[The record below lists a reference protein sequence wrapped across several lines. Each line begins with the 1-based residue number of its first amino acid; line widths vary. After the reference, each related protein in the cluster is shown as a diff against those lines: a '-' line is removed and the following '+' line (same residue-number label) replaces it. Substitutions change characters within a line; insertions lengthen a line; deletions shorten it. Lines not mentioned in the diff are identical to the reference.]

1 MTESI
6 RGLNR
11 EVIPS
16 RTPVFCTGDAGDAA
30 YVIESGCVEVLVG
43 PAQALRRV
51 AVLAQGAMFGEVAL
65 LDRQPR
71 SATVRTLVPTT
82 LVRIDRA
89 HVNELLARSDPVIQ
103 YLLRLLLERYRS
115 SSATNA
121 VGAED
126 TPPALADAGDPQ
138 PDLHAAAVRT
148 LSLAHDLTDALESD
162 QLALYYQPLV
172 SLQDGRCVGYEA
184 LMRWRHPYLGLV
196 SPDEFIGLA
205 EKTGIIRRIGQWGL
219 RRAAQDW
226 PQLRDA
232 HPSDH
237 PPFVSVNL
245 SAPEMCSPGIVD
257 QIHAC
262 LQHHG
267 MPMSAL
273 RIELTETTVVNN
285 LQAVVDSINRLRTW
299 GAGVALDDFGTGY
312 AGLDYLQN
320 MAFSSIK
327 IDRAFVQNMHSS
339 SRSFHIIQSALELS
353 RRLGIHSVAE
363 GIEDETTAQA
373 LAELGCDIGQGY
385 WFSRPLPLGDIVS
398 AGATALQ
405 FPPGPASPPV

>member
-1 MTESI
+1 
-6 RGLNR
+6 
-11 EVIPS
+11 
-16 RTPVFCTGDAGDAA
+16 
-30 YVIESGCVEVLVG
+30 
-43 PAQALRRV
+43 
-51 AVLAQGAMFGEVAL
+51 
-65 LDRQPR
+65 
-71 SATVRTLVPTT
+71 VRTLEPTT

-89 HVNELLARSDPVIQ
+89 HVDELLSRSDPVIQ

-115 SSATNA
+115 SSVATKVELA
-121 VGAED
+121 G
-126 TPPALADAGDPQ
+126 TGPAANISDPQ
-138 PDLHAAAVRT
+138 RNLHAAAVRT
-148 LSLAHDLTDALESD
+148 LSLAHDLTDALDSD
-162 QLALYYQPLV
+162 QLAMYYQPLV
-172 SLQDGRCVGYEA
+172 SLADGRCIGYEA
-184 LMRWRHPYLGLV
+184 LMRWRHPGLGLV

-226 PQLRDA
+226 PQLRAA
-232 HPSDH
+232 HPYET

-245 SAPEMCSPGIVD
+245 SAPEMCTPGIVD

-262 LQHHG
+262 MQQYG

-285 LQAVVDSINRLRTW
+285 LQAVTDSINRLRGW

-327 IDRAFVQNMHSS
+327 IDRAFVQHMHTS
-339 SRSFHIIQSALELS
+339 SRSFYIIQSALELS
-353 RRLGIHSVAE
+353 RRLGINSVAE
-363 GIEDETTAQA
+363 GIEDAHTAKA

-385 WFSRPLPLGDIVS
+385 HFARPLPLAEI
-398 AGATALQ
+398 AANTIPALENRY
-405 FPPGPASPPV
+405 

>member
-6 RGLNR
+6 AGLNR

-16 RTPVFCTGDAGDAA
+16 HTAVFSAGDPGDAA

-43 PAQALRRV
+43 PSDAPRRV
-51 AVLAQGAMFGEVAL
+51 AVLAQGAMFGEVGL

-82 LVRIDRA
+82 LVRIDRD
-89 HVNELLARSDPVIQ
+89 HVDELLTRTDPVIQ
-103 YLLRLLLERYRS
+103 YLLRLMLERYRS
-115 SSATNA
+115 SSANIVANPT
-121 VGAED
+121 
-126 TPPALADAGDPQ
+126 ALPSAATAASPQ
-138 PDLHAAAVRT
+138 TDLHAAAVRT
-148 LSLAHDLTDALESD
+148 LSLAHDLTDALNSD
-162 QLALYYQPLV
+162 QLTLYYQPLV
-172 SLQDGRCVGYEA
+172 SLQDGRRVGYEA
-184 LMRWRHPYLGLV
+184 LMRWRHPGLGLV

-226 PQLRDA
+226 QQLRAA
-232 HPSDH
+232 HPDDA
-237 PPFVSVNL
+237 PFFVSVNL

-257 QIHAC
+257 QIHDC
-262 LQHHG
+262 LQHYG
-267 MPMSAL
+267 MPMTAL

-285 LQAVVDSINRLRTW
+285 MEAVIDSINRLRAW

-327 IDRAFVQNMHSS
+327 IDRAFVQQMHSS
-339 SRSFHIIQSALELS
+339 NRSFHIIQSALELS

-363 GIEDETTAQA
+363 GIEDEQTAQA
-373 LAELGCDIGQGY
+373 LGALGCDIGQGY
-385 WFSRPLPLGDIVS
+385 HFSRPLPLAEI
-398 AGATALQ
+398 AAETA
-405 FPPGPASPPV
+405 AR

>member
-6 RGLNR
+6 LGLNR

-16 RTPVFCTGDAGDAA
+16 HTYVFRSGDAGDAA
-30 YVIESGCVEVLVG
+30 YVIESGCVEVLAG
-43 PAQALRRV
+43 PADAPRRV

-65 LDRQPR
+65 LDHHPR

-89 HVNELLARSDPVIQ
+89 HVDELLTRSDPVIQ

-115 SSATNA
+115 SSATVA
-121 VGAED
+121 DPTALSGTSPDA
-126 TPPALADAGDPQ
+126 PAQ
-138 PDLHAAAVRT
+138 TDLHAAAVRT
-148 LSLAHDLTDALESD
+148 LSLAHDLTDALDSN

-172 SLQDGRCVGYEA
+172 SLQDGRRVGYEA
-184 LMRWRHPYLGLV
+184 LMRWRHPGLGLV

-226 PQLRDA
+226 PQLRAA
-232 HPSDH
+232 HPDDA
-237 PPFVSVNL
+237 PFFVSVNL

-257 QIHAC
+257 QIHDC
-262 LQHHG
+262 LLHHG
-267 MPMSAL
+267 MPMTAL

-285 LQAVVDSINRLRTW
+285 LQAVIDSINRLRAW

-327 IDRAFVQNMHSS
+327 IDRAFVQHMHTS
-339 SRSFHIIQSALELS
+339 SRSYYIIQSALELS

-363 GIEDETTAQA
+363 GIEDAQTAQA
-373 LAELGCDIGQGY
+373 LGALGCDIGQGY
-385 WFSRPLPLGDIVS
+385 HFARPLPLADIV
-398 AGATALQ
+398 AETAR
-405 FPPGPASPPV
+405 V

>member
-1 MTESI
+1 MTEPI

-16 RTPVFCTGDAGDAA
+16 HTAVFNTGDPGDAA

-43 PAQALRRV
+43 PPEAPRRV
-51 AVLAQGAMFGEVAL
+51 AVLAQGAMFGEVGL

-89 HVNELLARSDPVIQ
+89 HVDELLTRTDPVIQ

-115 SSATNA
+115 SSGAAITDPTALPVANTTAT
-121 VGAED
+121 
-126 TPPALADAGDPQ
+126 PQ
-138 PDLHAAAVRT
+138 ADLHAAAVRT
-148 LSLAHDLTDALESD
+148 LSLAHDLTEALNSD
-162 QLALYYQPLV
+162 QLTLYYQPLV
-172 SLQDGRCVGYEA
+172 SLEDGRRIGYEA
-184 LMRWRHPYLGLV
+184 LMRWRHPGLGLV

-226 PQLRDA
+226 PQLRAA
-232 HPSDH
+232 HPEGT
-237 PPFVSVNL
+237 PLFVSVNL

-257 QIHAC
+257 QIHEC
-262 LQHHG
+262 LQHCG
-267 MPMSAL
+267 MPMTAL

-285 LQAVVDSINRLRTW
+285 VDAVIDSINRLRAW

-327 IDRAFVQNMHSS
+327 IDRAFVQQMHTSN
-339 SRSFHIIQSALELS
+339 RSFHIIQSALELS

-363 GIEDETTAQA
+363 GIEDAQTAQA
-373 LAELGCDIGQGY
+373 LGALGCDIGQGY
-385 WFSRPLPLGDIVS
+385 YFSRPLPLAEIVS
-398 AGATALQ
+398 QATM
-405 FPPGPASPPV
+405 P

>member
-1 MTESI
+1 MTEPI
-6 RGLNR
+6 TGLNR

-16 RTPVFCTGDAGDAA
+16 HTHVFSIGDPGDAA
-30 YVIESGCVEVLVG
+30 YVIESGCAEVLAG
-43 PAQALRRV
+43 PPEAPRRV
-51 AVLAQGAMFGEVAL
+51 AVLAQGAMFGEVGL

-89 HVNELLARSDPVIQ
+89 HVDELLTRTDPVIQ

-115 SSATNA
+115 SSSAA
-121 VGAED
+121 IVDPSALPGAASD
-126 TPPALADAGDPQ
+126 TPGQ
-138 PDLHAAAVRT
+138 TDLHAAAVRT
-148 LSLAHDLTDALESD
+148 LSLAHDLTDALNSD
-162 QLALYYQPLV
+162 QLTLYYQPLV
-172 SLQDGRCVGYEA
+172 SLQDGRRVGYEA
-184 LMRWRHPYLGLV
+184 LMRWRHPGLGLV

-226 PQLRDA
+226 PQLRAA
-232 HPSDH
+232 HPAGV
-237 PPFVSVNL
+237 PLFVSVNL
-245 SAPEMCSPGIVD
+245 SAPEMCTPGIVD

-262 LQHHG
+262 LQHYD
-267 MPMSAL
+267 MPMTAL

-285 LQAVVDSINRLRTW
+285 VDAVIDSINRLRAW

-327 IDRAFVQNMHSS
+327 IDRAFVQHMHTSN
-339 SRSFHIIQSALELS
+339 RSFHIIQSALELS

-363 GIEDETTAQA
+363 GIEDAKTAQA
-373 LAELGCDIGQGY
+373 LATLGCDIGQGY
-385 WFSRPLPLGDIVS
+385 YFSRPLPLADIIAS
-398 AGATALQ
+398 ATTSA
-405 FPPGPASPPV
+405 

>member
-1 MTESI
+1 MAESVL
-6 RGLNR
+6 GLNR

-16 RTPVFCTGDAGDAA
+16 HTPVFRTGDAGDAA
-30 YVIESGCVEVLVG
+30 YVIESGCVEVLTG
-43 PAQALRRV
+43 PADAPRRV

-82 LVRIDRA
+82 LVRIDRT
-89 HVNELLARSDPVIQ
+89 HVDELLTRSDPVIQ

-115 SSATNA
+115 TSAAAFT
-121 VGAED
+121 D
-126 TPPALADAGDPQ
+126 PALHNGTTVANAAPQ
-138 PDLHAAAVRT
+138 TDLHAAAVRT
-148 LSLAHDLTDALESD
+148 LSLAHDLTDALDSN
-162 QLALYYQPLV
+162 QLTLYYQPLV
-172 SLQDGRCVGYEA
+172 SLQDGRRVGYEA
-184 LMRWRHPYLGLV
+184 LMRWRHPGLGLV

-226 PQLRDA
+226 PQLRAA
-232 HPSDH
+232 HPDDQ
-237 PPFVSVNL
+237 PFFVSVNL

-267 MPMSAL
+267 MPMTAL

-285 LQAVVDSINRLRTW
+285 VDAVIDSINRLRDW

-327 IDRAFVQNMHSS
+327 IDRAFVQNMHNS
-339 SRSFHIIQSALELS
+339 SRSYHIIQSALELS

-363 GIEDETTAQA
+363 GIEDAQTAQA
-373 LAELGCDIGQGY
+373 LGALGCDIGQGY
-385 WFSRPLPLGDIVS
+385 HFARPLPLTEIV
-398 AGATALQ
+398 AEEAARG
-405 FPPGPASPPV
+405 

>member
-1 MTESI
+1 MTAPIE
-6 RGLNR
+6 GLNR

-16 RTPVFCTGDAGDAA
+16 HTTVFCAGDPGDAA
-30 YVIESGCVEVLVG
+30 YVIESGCVEVLAG
-43 PAQALRRV
+43 PSKAPRRV
-51 AVLAQGAMFGEVAL
+51 AVLAQGAMFGEVGL

-89 HVNELLARSDPVIQ
+89 HVDELLTRTDPVIQ

-115 SSATNA
+115 SSAA
-121 VGAED
+121 AI
-126 TPPALADAGDPQ
+126 ADATALQ
-138 PDLHAAAVRT
+138 PEASSAAAAQTDLHAAAVRT
-148 LSLAHDLTDALESD
+148 LSLAHDLTDALNSD
-162 QLALYYQPLV
+162 QLTLYYQPLV

-184 LMRWRHPYLGLV
+184 LMRWRHPGLGLV

-226 PQLRDA
+226 PQLRAA
-232 HPSDH
+232 HPQGV
-237 PPFVSVNL
+237 PLFVSVNL
-245 SAPEMCSPGIVD
+245 SAPEMCTPGIVD

-262 LQHHG
+262 LQHYG
-267 MPMSAL
+267 MPMAAL

-285 LQAVVDSINRLRTW
+285 VDAVIDSINRLRAW

-327 IDRAFVQNMHSS
+327 IDRAFVQQMHSS
-339 SRSFHIIQSALELS
+339 NRSFHIIRSALELS

-363 GIEDETTAQA
+363 GIEDAQTAQT
-373 LAELGCDIGQGY
+373 LATLGCDIGQGY
-385 WFSRPLPLGDIVS
+385 YFSRPLPLAEII
-398 AGATALQ
+398 AGANT
-405 FPPGPASPPV
+405 PG

>member
-6 RGLNR
+6 LGLNR

-16 RTPVFCTGDAGDAA
+16 HTHVFRTGDAGDAA

-43 PAQALRRV
+43 PADAPRRV

-65 LDRQPR
+65 LDHHPR

-89 HVNELLARSDPVIQ
+89 HVDELLTRSDPVIQ

-115 SSATNA
+115 SNATA
-121 VGAED
+121 PVDPSTLPG
-126 TPPALADAGDPQ
+126 TVADAPAQ
-138 PDLHAAAVRT
+138 TDLHTAAVRT
-148 LSLAHDLTDALESD
+148 LSLAHDLTDALDSD

-172 SLQDGRCVGYEA
+172 SLQDGRRVGYEA
-184 LMRWRHPYLGLV
+184 LMRWRHPGLGLV

-205 EKTGIIRRIGQWGL
+205 ERTGIIRRIGQWGL

-226 PQLRDA
+226 PQLRAA
-232 HPSDH
+232 HPDDA
-237 PPFVSVNL
+237 PFFVSVNL

-257 QIHAC
+257 QIYDC
-262 LQHHG
+262 LQQYG
-267 MPMSAL
+267 MPMTAL

-285 LQAVVDSINRLRTW
+285 MQAVIDSINRLRAW

-312 AGLDYLQN
+312 AGLEYLQN

-327 IDRAFVQNMHSS
+327 IDRAFVQNMHNS

-363 GIEDETTAQA
+363 GIEDAHTAQA
-373 LAELGCDIGQGY
+373 LGALGCDIGQGY
-385 WFSRPLPLGDIVS
+385 LFSRPLPLADIV
-398 AGATALQ
+398 AQTAR
-405 FPPGPASPPV
+405 A

>member
-1 MTESI
+1 MAESVL
-6 RGLNR
+6 GLNR

-16 RTPVFCTGDAGDAA
+16 HTPVFRTGDAGDAA
-30 YVIESGCVEVLVG
+30 YVIESGCVEVLTG
-43 PAQALRRV
+43 PADAPRRV

-82 LVRIDRA
+82 LVRIDRT
-89 HVNELLARSDPVIQ
+89 HVDELLTRSDPVIQ

-115 SSATNA
+115 TSAAAFT
-121 VGAED
+121 D
-126 TPPALADAGDPQ
+126 PALHNGTTVANAAPQ
-138 PDLHAAAVRT
+138 TDLHAAAVRT
-148 LSLAHDLTDALESD
+148 LSLAHDLTDALDSN
-162 QLALYYQPLV
+162 QLTLYYQPLV
-172 SLQDGRCVGYEA
+172 SLQDGRRVGYEA
-184 LMRWRHPYLGLV
+184 LMRWRHPGLGLV

-226 PQLRDA
+226 PQLRAA
-232 HPSDH
+232 HPDDQ
-237 PPFVSVNL
+237 PFFVSVNL

-267 MPMSAL
+267 MPMTAL

-285 LQAVVDSINRLRTW
+285 VDAVIDSINRLRDW

-339 SRSFHIIQSALELS
+339 SRSYHIIQSALELS

-363 GIEDETTAQA
+363 GIEDAQTAQA
-373 LAELGCDIGQGY
+373 LGALGCDIGQGY
-385 WFSRPLPLGDIVS
+385 HFARPLPLTEIV
-398 AGATALQ
+398 AEEAARG
-405 FPPGPASPPV
+405 